1 MNMLHD
7 RVAIVTGA
15 SSGIGRAC
23 ARHFAQEG
31 AAVIA
36 CARRKPLLDQ
46 LADEFRAGGGKALA
60 ITCDVSEPAQ
70 IKAVVEAAISTF
82 GKIDILANIAQGGLD
97 EQEYLTDLTEERAL
111 FMYRTAAV
119 QSLQFMQAC
128 LPHMQARGYGRIIN
142 TGSHAAVNGEPGF
155 AAYAIAK
162 GAVLTLSRVA
172 AKEWARFGIVTN
184 TILPVVRT
192 DAYDNSAQGRE
203 AAERLAATNP
213 TGRLG
218 SPEECAPLLAFLAS
232 EGAGYINGQVIG
244 IDGGGMLL
252 A

>member
-1 MNMLHD
+1 MDLLHD

-23 ARHFAQEG
+23 ARHYAKEG
-31 AAVIA
+31 AAVVV
-36 CARRKPLLDQ
+36 CARRKSLLDQ
-46 LADEFRAGGGKALA
+46 LVDEIRATGGKALA
-60 ITCDVSEPAQ
+60 ITCDISDPAQ
-70 IKAVVEAAISTF
+70 IDAVVDGAIRAF

-97 EQEYLTDLTEERAL
+97 EQEYLTELSEERAV

-128 LPHMQARGYGRIIN
+128 LPHMQARQYGRIIN
-142 TGSHAAVNGEPGF
+142 TGSHAAVNGQPGF
-155 AAYAIAK
+155 AAYALAK
-162 GAVLTLSRVA
+162 GAVLTLGRIA
-172 AKEWARFGIVTN
+172 AKEWAQFGIVTN
-184 TILPVVRT
+184 TIMPVVRT
-192 DAYDNSAQGRE
+192 DVYDNSPQGRE

-213 TGRLG
+213 TGRFG
-218 SPEECAPLLAFLAS
+218 TPEDCAPLLAFLAS

>member
-1 MNMLHD
+1 MNMLQD

-23 ARHFAQEG
+23 ARHYAREG
-31 AAVIA
+31 AAVVV
-36 CARRKPLLDQ
+36 CARRKPLLDA
-46 LADEFRAGGGKALA
+46 LVEEIVAAGGKALA
-60 ITCDVSEPAQ
+60 VACDIADPAQ
-70 IKAVVEAAISTF
+70 IKAVVDATIATF
-82 GKIDILANIAQGGLD
+82 GKVDILANIAQGGLE
-97 EQEYLTDLTEERAL
+97 EQEFLAETSEERAVYM
-111 FMYRTAAV
+111 FRTAAV

-128 LPHMQARGYGRIIN
+128 LPHMQARHYGRIIN

-162 GAVLTLSRVA
+162 AAVTGLSRVA
-172 AKEWARFGIVTN
+172 AKDWARYGIVTN

-192 DAYDNSAQGRE
+192 EAYDNTPQGRQ

-213 TGRLG
+213 TGRFG
-218 SPEECAPLLAFLAS
+218 TAEDCAPVLTFLAS
-232 EGAGYINGQVIG
+232 EGAGYVNGQVIG
-244 IDGGGMLL
+244 IDGGAYLL

>member
-1 MNMLHD
+1 MDLLHD

-15 SSGIGRAC
+15 SSGIGLAC
-23 ARHFAQEG
+23 ARHYAREG
-31 AAVIA
+31 ASVVV

-46 LADEFRAGGGKALA
+46 LADEIGAAGGKAHA
-60 ITCDVSEPAQ
+60 IACDVADPAQ
-70 IKAVVEAAISTF
+70 IRAVVDAAIATF

-97 EQEYLTDLTEERAL
+97 EQEYLTQLTEERAL
-111 FMYRTAAV
+111 FTYRTGAL

-128 LPHMQARGYGRIIN
+128 LPHMQARRYGRIIN

-155 AAYAIAK
+155 TAYALAK
-162 GAVLTLSRVA
+162 GAVLTLTRIA
-172 AKEWARFGIVTN
+172 AKEWAKFGIVTN
-184 TILPVVRT
+184 TIMPVVRT
-192 DAYDNSAQGRE
+192 DAYDNSPQGRE
-203 AAERLAATNP
+203 AAERLAAVNP

-218 SPEECAPLLAFLAS
+218 TPEECAPLLAFLAS
-232 EGAGYINGQVIG
+232 EGAGYVNGQVIG